1 MNDLE
6 ILTGK
11 KEGSLEIDFAKM
23 SSSDRANDSK
33 YEVAGRMYYE
43 AHAFGLN
50 LNSFTSQGFVD
61 RIGYKKPILTS
72 STIDQVIGFAES
84 SSAELLIGSVIF
96 AVLSFYCIS
105 KLICRCLVCCQT
117 KEKYD

>member
-11 KEGSLEIDFAKM
+11 KEGSLEIDFARM

-50 LNSFTSQGFVD
+50 LNSFTS
-61 RIGYKKPILTS
+61 
-72 STIDQVIGFAES
+72 
-84 SSAELLIGSVIF
+84 
-96 AVLSFYCIS
+96 
-105 KLICRCLVCCQT
+105 
-117 KEKYD
+117 